1 MRFFVKKSQK
11 DKKSGLYLSY
21 FYTVYTYQ
29 KHGKLDTLIIPI
41 LDESRFLA
49 WKRTQTHDGQPIATE
64 TTCSRV
70 NEKDYVYV
78 QWKMDE
84 DAEPLCMLGTVIN
97 KTKEGARIHYFNG
110 GEFYNNAGEPFHS
123 DHPAHDTIYKVNM
136 PGQQPAKAQ
145 QEQKKQQPAAP
156 QAASSNN
163 NNDNNDNNKNSNNE
177 FAEIQKQ
184 LKEMIQ
190 KERDLATQSD
200 ER

>member
-1 MRFFVKKSQK
+1 MQKSSPRKQQSASSPFEL
-11 DKKSGLYLSY
+11 SGDNLTTPTE
-21 FYTVYTYQ
+21 FQ
-29 KHGKLDTLIIPI
+29 KLDTLIIPI

-49 WKRTQTHDGQPIATE
+49 WKRTPTHDGQPIATE

-156 QAASSNN
+156 Q
-163 NNDNNDNNKNSNNE
+163 
-177 FAEIQKQ
+177 QQ
-184 LKEMIQ
+184 
-190 KERDLATQSD
+190 
-200 ER
+200 